1 MSLSTP
7 ILFLIFNRLD
17 TTKKVFSKIR
27 QVQPLRLYI
36 AADGYRTECQD
47 EAEKVQEIRDYVIN
61 EIDWDC
67 EVKTLFREQNLGCRI
82 AVSTAIDWF
91 FYHEPEGIIL
101 EDDCLPTQSF
111 FAFCQTLLEYYRNDK
126 RVMHISGNNF
136 QLGNCTTNYS
146 YFFSKYG
153 GSWGWASWRRAW
165 KYFDLDMQTWSE
177 FKEMKAIDFICDEW
191 SEKMYWTNIF
201 ERTAQGIPNTVW
213 DYQWLYARWTQSDL
227 SIVPAVNLV
236 SNIGFNSEAT
246 HTLYDNHLANM
257 KTEDI
262 WKINHPPFIIRNCLA
277 DTYVFDYCYGGKR
290 MKQYGRWIE
299 IVRQKLALIKKG
311 FIE

>member
-27 QVQPLRLYI
+27 QIQPLRLYI
-36 AADGYRTECQD
+36 AADGHRPKCQG
-47 EAEKVQEIRDYVIN
+47 EAEKVQEIRDYITDH
-61 EIDWDC
+61 IDWNC

-91 FYHEPEGIIL
+91 FCHEPEGIIL
-101 EDDCLPTQSF
+101 EDDCLPAQSF
-111 FAFCQTLLEYYRNDK
+111 FTFCQALLEYYRNDT
-126 RVMHISGNNF
+126 RIMHISGNNF
-136 QLGNCTTNYS
+136 QLGNFTTNYS

-177 FKEMKAIDFICDEW
+177 FKKMKMIDFICDEW
-191 SEKMYWTNIF
+191 NEKMYWTSIF

-227 SIVPAVNLV
+227 SIVPAINLV

-246 HTLYDNHLANM
+246 HTLHDNHLANM

-262 WKINHPPFIIRNCLA
+262 WEINHPPFVIRNCLA

-299 IVRQKLALIKKG
+299 IMRRKLALIKKKSI
-311 FIE
+311 F